1 MTQPIVSKK
10 RAQNICG
17 AIFFVGLGVVG
28 FIGQWWPGVMLAIGI
43 PLALRQFFLR
53 KFYDVIITLVI
64 CLGIVIFSSYQISSR
79 VILPIIF
86 ITAGIYIFFRDFIE
100 SQNTTEVEEEENL
113 NEEIEE
119 EQHLK

>member
-10 RAQNICG
+10 RTQNICG
-17 AIFFVGLGVVG
+17 ALFFVGLGVVG

-53 KFYDVIITLVI
+53 KFYDVIITLII
-64 CLGIVIFSSYQISSR
+64 CFGIVIFSSYEMSTK
-79 VILPIIF
+79 VILPIMF
-86 ITAGIYIFFRDFIE
+86 IIAGIYIFFRDFIE